1 MSRRGSR
8 AAGVPPSSILP
19 PWWRRP
25 TRGGRV
31 ARRPCAARGYVA
43 PPLLNAPV
51 VVEANPRRARGQAT
65 LRGRRVRRS
74 PPPQCP
80 RGGGGQPAA
89 GAWLGDLARP
99 EGTSFPPPQSSPR
112 GGGGQS
118 AAGAWLGDL
127 ARPEGTSF
135 PPSSILPPWWR
146 RPTGGGRVARR
157 RLVGADVAE
166 LTRQAHDRYC
176 RRKAGLRAWTGDHD
190 DIDSAGTRTRT

>member
-8 AAGVPPSSILP
+8 AAGVPPPQSSP
-19 PWWRRP
+19 
-25 TRGGRV
+25 RGG
-31 ARRPCAARGYVA
+31 GGH
-43 PPLLNAPV
+43 
-51 VVEANPRRARGQAT
+51 PRRARGQAT

-74 PPPQCP
+74 PLLNAPVVVVANP
-80 RGGGGQPAA
+80 RRARGQATLR
-89 GAWLGDLARP
+89 GRRVRG
-99 EGTSFPPPQSSPR
+99 SPPPQSSPR

-135 PPSSILPPWWR
+135 PPPQSSPRGGGGQPGGGRVARRPCAARGYVVPPSSILPPWWR

-157 RLVGADVAE
+157 RLVGADVVE

-176 RRKAGLRAWTGDHD
+176 RRTAGLRAWTGDHD